1 MKDRTIAGLAL
12 FLLPSL
18 FLTALMWG
26 ESMAPGYSIRDNAI
40 SDLGVI
46 NETAA
51 LFTLT
56 LGAVGVL
63 SIIGG
68 YFLYRE
74 DGRKGRFLLYVLA
87 GVGAIGAGAIS
98 LNDPSGLHGLFA
110 LLAFLFFSLLPL
122 AAVREVQ
129 GPLRAIAAV
138 AGILGIIF
146 LVAMFVSDAGLID
159 LFGPIGHG
167 GLERMIA
174 YPPMIWLFAYGSM
187 LMSTSRTDNAEAPD
201 A

>member
-1 MKDRTIAGLAL
+1 MRGRTIAGLTL

-26 ESMAPGYSIRDNAI
+26 ESIAPGYSVRDNAI
-40 SDLGVI
+40 SDLGI
-46 NETAA
+46 IDETAT

-56 LGAVGVL
+56 LAVVGAL

-68 YFLYRE
+68 YFLYRD
-74 DGRKGRFLLYVLA
+74 DGRMGRLLLYVLA
-87 GVGAIGAGAIS
+87 GAGAIGAGVIS

-110 LLAFLFFSLLPL
+110 LLAFLFFNLLPL
-122 AAVREVQ
+122 ATMREVE
-129 GPLRAIAAV
+129 GPFKAIAV
-138 AGILGIIF
+138 VTGTVGLIF
-146 LVAMFVSDAGLID
+146 LVAMFISDAGLID
-159 LFGPIGHG
+159 LFGLIGHG

-187 LMSTSRTDNAEAPD
+187 LMSTSRTT
-201 A
+201 

>member
-1 MKDRTIAGLAL
+1 MRDRTIAGLML

-26 ESMAPGYSIRDNAI
+26 ESIAPGYSVRDNAI
-40 SDLGVI
+40 SDLGI
-46 NETAA
+46 IGETAT

-56 LGAVGVL
+56 LAAVGAL
-63 SIIGG
+63 SIIWG

-74 DGRKGRFLLYVLA
+74 DGRKGRLLLY
-87 GVGAIGAGAIS
+87 AIAGAGAVGAGVIS

-110 LLAFLFFSLLPL
+110 LLAFLFFNLLPL
-122 AAVREVQ
+122 AAMRDVD
-129 GPLRAIAAV
+129 GPLRAIAV
-138 AGILGIIF
+138 VTGTVGLIF
-146 LVAMFVSDAGLID
+146 LVAMFVSDAGVID

-187 LMSTSRTDNAEAPD
+187 LMSTSRTTGAEPPTG
-201 A
+201 

>member
-1 MKDRTIAGLAL
+1 MNNRTIAGLAL

-26 ESMAPGYSIRDNAI
+26 EAMAPGYSVRDNAI
-40 SDLGVI
+40 SDLGI
-46 NETAA
+46 IDETAA

-56 LGAVGVL
+56 LAATGAL
-63 SIIGG
+63 SIVGG
-68 YFLYRE
+68 YFLYSDDR
-74 DGRKGRFLLYVLA
+74 RTGRFLLYILA

-110 LLAFLFFSLLPL
+110 LLAFLFFNLLPL
-122 AAVREVQ
+122 ATIRHVER
-129 GPLRAIAAV
+129 PLKAIAV
-138 AGILGIIF
+138 VTGTLGMIF
-146 LVAMFVSDAGLID
+146 LVVMFVSDAGMID

-167 GLERMIA
+167 GTERMIA
-174 YPPMIWLFAYGSM
+174 YPPMIWMFAYGSM
-187 LMSTSRTDNAEAPD
+187 LMSTSRTPEGAPPP

>member
-1 MKDRTIAGLAL
+1 
-12 FLLPSL
+12 
-18 FLTALMWG
+18 
-26 ESMAPGYSIRDNAI
+26 MAPEYSVRDNAI
-40 SDLGVI
+40 SDLGI
-46 NETAA
+46 ISETAA

-56 LGAVGVL
+56 LGAVGAL

-68 YFLYRE
+68 YFLFRE
-74 DGRKGRFLLYVLA
+74 EGRKGRFLLHFLA
-87 GVGAIGAGAIS
+87 GVGAIGAGVIS

-110 LLAFLFFSLLPL
+110 LMAFLFFSLLPL
-122 AAVREVQ
+122 AAMRDVE
-129 GPLRAIAAV
+129 GPLRAIAV
-138 AGILGIIF
+138 VTGTLGIIF

-174 YPPMIWLFAYGSM
+174 YPPMIWLFAYGSV
-187 LMSTSRTDNAEAPD
+187 LMSTSRKTDAEAPP